1 MDSTTILNLIS
12 RWFHIIP
19 AIVMVGGTIF
29 LRLAL
34 LPAFNDLAEG
44 EHAALRESMRRKWMK
59 WIGICTLLLLV
70 SGFYNAYFKIVTYEL
85 SSLYSGLLLVKIVL
99 AFAVFYLTASLSG
112 RSKTAVKL
120 RERELH
126 WTNVL
131 CGLMLSIVLI
141 AGAMKIFSTGAEL
154 KQKPA
159 DVIVSPQQ
167 DLDLRHLL

>member
-34 LPAFNDLAEG
+34 LPAFSDMTDG
-44 EHAALRESMRRKWMK
+44 DHAALRESIRRKWMK

-70 SGFYNAYFKIVTYEL
+70 TGLYNAYFKAVTYEL
-85 SSLYSGLLLVKIVL
+85 SPLYNGLLLVKIVL

-120 RERELH
+120 RQRELH
-126 WTNVL
+126 WTNIL
-131 CGLMLSIVLI
+131 CALMLSIVLI
-141 AGAMKIFSTGAEL
+141 AGAMKIFSTGATL
-154 KQKPA
+154 KHSPA
-159 DVIVSPQQ
+159 NAVVTAT
-167 DLDLRHLL
+167 R

>member
-34 LPAFNDLAEG
+34 LPAFNDLTDG
-44 EHAALRESMRRKWMK
+44 DHATLREAIRRKWMK

-70 SGFYNAYFKIVTYEL
+70 TGFYNAYFKIVTYEL
-85 SSLYSGLLLVKIVL
+85 SPLYTGLLLVKIIL

-112 RSKTAVKL
+112 RSKAAIKF
-120 RERELH
+120 RQRELH
-126 WTNVL
+126 WTNIL
-131 CGLMLSIVLI
+131 CALMLAIVLI
-141 AGAMKIFSTGAEL
+141 AGAMKICSTGATL
-154 KQKPA
+154 KQPSA
-159 DVIVSPQQ
+159 DVEVIAI
-167 DLDLRHLL
+167 R